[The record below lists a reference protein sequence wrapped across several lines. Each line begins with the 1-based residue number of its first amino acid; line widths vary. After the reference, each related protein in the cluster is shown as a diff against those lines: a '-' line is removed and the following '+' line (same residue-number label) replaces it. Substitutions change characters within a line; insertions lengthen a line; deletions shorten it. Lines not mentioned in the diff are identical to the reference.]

1 MKVLN
6 WKIINMNKRM
16 YVVTGLFML
25 QCCNIIADELGKEK
39 IYRPCTSNG
48 RRHQWV
54 QYYQSKKPIMSLNIT
69 KSSVKETNF
78 IMYLEPF
85 DNSSTVQS
93 IDCLN
98 KTTNLIRSIIQQHT
112 IHISASPSD
121 YESHNNTIIKYYNDK
136 ESTEISC
143 DKYED
148 TDVEDVNIGTVTT
161 SSHEITIYP
170 KRYVNMALNRSF
182 DQAGVYC
189 LYYVRSGNDTVVN
202 ITRHVTKIQ
211 LVYKD
216 TYTSSDLEGPN
227 HEDNSQQMY
236 MIVVGIVTVVALVI
250 AIAILYRNRRRKKT
264 NDTPNEVSYVELD
277 MPEQVVNTSIKEESP
292 YAQIIGEMRPPNLAS
307 KPTYKP

>member
-25 QCCNIIADELGKEK
+25 QCCNIIADHLGKEK

-54 QYYQSKKPIMSLNIT
+54 QYYNTKKPIMSLNIT

-98 KTTNLIRSIIQQHT
+98 KTNIIKSIMQQHT

-170 KRYVNMALNRSF
+170 KRHVNMALNRSF

>member
-54 QYYQSKKPIMSLNIT
+54 QYYQST
-69 KSSVKETNF
+69 
-78 IMYLEPF
+78 
-85 DNSSTVQS
+85 
-93 IDCLN
+93 
-98 KTTNLIRSIIQQHT
+98 
-112 IHISASPSD
+112 
-121 YESHNNTIIKYYNDK
+121 HNNTIIKYYNDK